1 MSVSDTAAFTDPI
14 FLASFGLSRITVLD
28 YFLHPLNPFRTKI
41 KTCNEVLAMQGI
53 SIGLIMQNGLGMRPG
68 PIPLDQAEDEYRKQL
83 ERSVGEQYELLPPPP
98 GDEHVLQSPLFTIR
112 HVYRSSET
120 KKSALGVY
128 YVMEGVIY
136 KSPSARSLMKSNVTR
151 TCRGIY
157 DACDVLSKC
166 ARYSPQTGSYWDF
179 DSILFKTAASK
190 LKETEKDNIV
200 HLKSKSKRARRV
212 VDNRRPGERTEEEE
226 EANRAKEKMNSILLR
241 LSKSV

>member
-1 MSVSDTAAFTDPI
+1 
-14 FLASFGLSRITVLD
+14 
-28 YFLHPLNPFRTKI
+28 
-41 KTCNEVLAMQGI
+41 
-53 SIGLIMQNGLGMRPG
+53 MQNGLGMRPG
-68 PIPLDQAEDEYRKQL
+68 PIPLDQAEDEYRKQM

-190 LKETEKDNIV
+190 LKETEKDIIV

>member
-28 YFLHPLNPFRTKI
+28 YFMHPLNPFKTKV

-53 SIGLIMQNGLGMRPG
+53 TIGLIMQNGTGIRPG
-68 PIPLDQAEDEYRKQL
+68 PLSLDQAEEEYRKQL
-83 ERSVGEQYELLPPPP
+83 ERSIGEQYELIPPPT
-98 GDEHVLQSPLFTIR
+98 GQELQLQSPLFTIR

-120 KKSALGVY
+120 KKSVLGVY

-151 TCRGIY
+151 TCQGIL
-157 DACDVLSKC
+157 DACEILSAC
-166 ARYSPQTGSYWDF
+166 SRYSPQTGSYWDF
-179 DSILFKTAASK
+179 DSAKSASNVMK
-190 LKETEKDNIV
+190 RKETETDIMS
-200 HLKSKSKRARRV
+200 HMRKSSKCARKV

-226 EANRAKEKMNSILLR
+226 EANRAKERMDSILLR
-241 LSKSV
+241 LSKEI